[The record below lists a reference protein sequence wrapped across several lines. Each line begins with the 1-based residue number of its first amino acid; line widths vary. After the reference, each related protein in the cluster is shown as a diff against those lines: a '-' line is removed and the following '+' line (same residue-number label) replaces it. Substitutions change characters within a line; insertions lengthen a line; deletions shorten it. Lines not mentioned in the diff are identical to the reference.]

1 MPSIRLKFRPST
13 ITGKEGLLLFQLTH
27 KRTVRQISTGYR
39 IMPDEWDASAAA
51 IGTTKDAK
59 RNEALTK
66 ITGLLNRDRER
77 LQRIVHNFETDCL
90 EYHADDIVAEYKRV
104 VRTDTLFTFMEKVIT
119 QHRMQCN
126 VRAAASYRSA
136 LNSFMNYRQRRDILL
151 DALSGEELTLYE
163 AWLKQRGVCRNTSS
177 FYMRILRATY
187 NRAVDKGMLPQ
198 RMPFRQVYTGV
209 SKTAKRAISLEY
221 IRKIKELDL
230 TEAHPSLSWARDIFM
245 LSFYTRGMTF
255 VDLAY
260 LRKQDVVNDTIEYH
274 RKKTGQLITIKLEPC
289 ALDIIK
295 CNPNSDTD
303 YLLPIITRVGCEYEQ
318 YRNALHRINDRLKKI
333 GEMIGAPIK
342 ITSYVGRHSWTNAA
356 NVSEIP
362 ITVISESL
370 GHSDLKTTQIYLA
383 SLDTSV
389 IDSAN
394 AKILNLL

>member
-1 MPSIRLKFRPST
+1 
-13 ITGKEGLLLFQLTH
+13 
-27 KRTVRQISTGYR
+27 
-39 IMPDEWDASAAA
+39 
-51 IGTTKDAK
+51 
-59 RNEALTK
+59 
-66 ITGLLNRDRER
+66 
-77 LQRIVHNFETDCL
+77 
-90 EYHADDIVAEYKRV
+90 
-104 VRTDTLFTFMEKVIT
+104 
-119 QHRMQCN
+119 
-126 VRAAASYRSA
+126 
-136 LNSFMNYRQRRDILL
+136 
-151 DALSGEELTLYE
+151 
-163 AWLKQRGVCRNTSS
+163 
-177 FYMRILRATY
+177 
-187 NRAVDKGMLPQ
+187 
-198 RMPFRQVYTGV
+198 V